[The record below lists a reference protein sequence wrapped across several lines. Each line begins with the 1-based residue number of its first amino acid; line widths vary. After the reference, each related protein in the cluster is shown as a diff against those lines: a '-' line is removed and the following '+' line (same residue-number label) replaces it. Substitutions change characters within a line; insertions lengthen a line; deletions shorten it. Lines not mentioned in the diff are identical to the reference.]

1 METPK
6 VFAAISAVTGALA
19 QVGIAKDRKTT
30 GGASFSFRGIDDVYN
45 ALSGLLARHKL
56 CMLPNVKSVRYEERA
71 TKNGGIVTYCFLEMT
86 FTFASGED
94 GSTFQ
99 VSTLGE
105 AMDSS
110 DKATNK
116 AMSAAMKYAA
126 LMSFAIPTVGGMV
139 DSEVDSFEK
148 AGRGPA
154 YTPEV
159 PTADPELGKTFAK
172 PQSSQE
178 SKLIQALKM
187 VAQAKTQADLTAVG
201 TFWGKNPPDILLS
214 AFEAKDAE
222 IGDA

>member
-1 METPK
+1 
-6 VFAAISAVTGALA
+6 
-19 QVGIAKDRKTT
+19 
-30 GGASFSFRGIDDVYN
+30 
-45 ALSGLLARHKL
+45 
-56 CMLPNVKSVRYEERA
+56 MLPNVKSVRYEERA

-94 GSTFQ
+94 GSTFV

-139 DSEVDSFEK
+139 DNEEDSHEK
-148 AGRGPA
+148 
-154 YTPEV
+154 V
-159 PTADPELGKTFAK
+159 SKPTADPELGKTFAK
-172 PQSSQE
+172 KPASE
-178 SKLIQALKM
+178 EKLFEALKM
-187 VAQAKTQADLTAVG
+187 VAEAKTQADLTAVG

>member
-6 VFAAISAVTGALA
+6 VFAAIAAVTGALA

-71 TKNGGIVTYCFLEMT
+71 TKNGGLMTYCFLEMT

-94 GSTFQ
+94 GSTFE

-148 AGRGPA
+148 
-154 YTPEV
+154 V
-159 PTADPELGKTFAK
+159 SKPTADPELGKTFAK
-172 PQSSQE
+172 KPASE
-178 SKLIQALKM
+178 EKLFEALKM
-187 VAQAKTQADLTAVG
+187 VAEAKTQADLTAVG